1 MVEKLSELGGA
12 TQGVVLVGKILGNF
26 GSEFL
31 GNLDSP
37 SGHWFLWTVKS
48 AVYIEVIW
56 RCVQNL

>member
-37 SGHWFLWTVKS
+37 SGHWFL
-48 AVYIEVIW
+48 
-56 RCVQNL
+56 